1 MLDRQV
7 SHRIDHVEG
16 MMNRH
21 TTLVV
26 APIRPIPIIPTHI
39 LRAPEIVEVLLLCL
53 RRIGP

>member
-1 MLDRQV
+1 MLDQQV

-39 LRAPEIVEVLLLCL
+39 LRAPEIVEVPLLCL